1 MYIESVPNRHSPPAI
16 LLRESYR
23 EGGRVKKRTLLNLS
37 DWPADR
43 IAGFKMLLKGGTVV
57 PSDQQAITIIRS
69 LPHGHV
75 VAALGTARKIGLD
88 RLLGPDG
95 NRCRDLVLAL
105 VVSRLLDPGSKLAAA
120 RALSPDTASSSLGQ
134 QLGLGPVD
142 EDELYIALDWLAV
155 RQPAIETTL
164 AKDHLA
170 GGTLVLYDVSS
181 SYMEGR
187 CCPLAQYGYNRD
199 GKRGKLQIVYGLLCA
214 ADGCPVAIEVFD
226 GSTADPVTLTSQVTK
241 LKERFGLDHV
251 VLVGDRGM
259 ITQARI
265 AEDLSTAGLDW
276 ITALRAPAI
285 KILRD
290 AGALQMSLFD
300 ERDMAAITSPDFPGE
315 RLIVCRNQALAA
327 ERARRRED
335 LLAATGARTGAHRRG
350 SGPPAP
356 AAARRGRHRSQ
367 SRGGARPAQN
377 GQALHSRHCR
387 QPLWLFPQDRGHR
400 RRGGPRRHLCRAH
413 QPARHGTRRPHHGA
427 QLQVPEPGR
436 ARLPLPQERRS
447 ADPAGLPLAGRPGAR
462 PRVFVHAGL
471 LSGMAHAS
479 ASSADALPR
488 HRQGRR
494 RSTARQRRCQGRALA
509 RRHHQTDH
517 RADRGWATGS
527 QLPHATGRPCHA
539 DPQHPGDC
547 YRSRALVHPVGSAY
561 RSPTEGARSPRP
573 PPYPVMPV
581 ARHYLFSEISGL
593 HDHKSSKL
601 RLTRG
606 PRFCTSPGAN
616 ATKPL
621 LKRRVQ

>member
-335 LLAATGARTGAHRRG
+335 LLAATERELARI
-350 SGPPAP
+350 
-356 AAARRGRHRSQ
+356 AAAV
-367 SRGGARPAQN
+367 ARQ
-377 GQALHSRHCR
+377 R
-387 QPLWLFPQDRGHR
+387 QPLRGAAAIGLKVGAVLDRHKMAKHFTLDIADNRFGFSRKTEDIAAEAALDGIYVVRTSLPATVLDDPTTVRSYKSLSLVERAFRCLKSVDLQIRPVYHWLADRV
-400 RRGGPRRHLCRAH
+400 RAH
-413 QPARHGTRRPHHGA
+413 VFLCMLAYYLEWHMRQRLAPMLYHDTDKDVAEAQRASVVAKAERSPAAITKQTTGQT
-427 QLQVPEPGR
+427 E
-436 ARLPLPQERRS
+436 
-447 ADPAGLPLAGRPGAR
+447 DGLPVHSFRTLLADLATLTRNTLVTAIDPERSFTLSARPTALQQKALDLLGRPR
-462 PRVFVHAGL
+462 T
-471 LSGMAHAS
+471 
-479 ASSADALPR
+479 
-488 HRQGRR
+488 Q
-494 RSTARQRRCQGRALA
+494 
-509 RRHHQTDH
+509 
-517 RADRGWATGS
+517 
-527 QLPHATGRPCHA
+527 
-539 DPQHPGDC
+539 
-547 YRSRALVHPVGSAY
+547 
-561 RSPTEGARSPRP
+561 
-573 PPYPVMPV
+573 
-581 ARHYLFSEISGL
+581 
-593 HDHKSSKL
+593 
-601 RLTRG
+601 
-606 PRFCTSPGAN
+606 
-616 ATKPL
+616 
-621 LKRRVQ
+621 

>member
-75 VAALGTARKIGLD
+75 AAALGTARKIGLD

-335 LLAATGARTGAHRRG
+335 LLAATERELARI
-350 SGPPAP
+350 
-356 AAARRGRHRSQ
+356 AAAV
-367 SRGGARPAQN
+367 ARQ
-377 GQALHSRHCR
+377 R
-387 QPLWLFPQDRGHR
+387 QPLRGAAAIGLKVGAVLDRHKMAKHFTLDIADNRFGFSRKTEDIAAEAALDGIYVVRTSLPATVLDDPSTVRSYKSLSLVERAFRCLKSVDLQIRPVYHWLADRV
-400 RRGGPRRHLCRAH
+400 RAH
-413 QPARHGTRRPHHGA
+413 VFLCMLAYYLEWHMRQRLAPMLYHDTDKDVAEAQRASVVAKAERSPAAITKQTTGQT
-427 QLQVPEPGR
+427 E
-436 ARLPLPQERRS
+436 
-447 ADPAGLPLAGRPGAR
+447 DGLPVHSFRTLLADLATLTRNTLVTAIDPERSFTLSARPTALQQKALDLLGRPR
-462 PRVFVHAGL
+462 T
-471 LSGMAHAS
+471 
-479 ASSADALPR
+479 
-488 HRQGRR
+488 Q
-494 RSTARQRRCQGRALA
+494 
-509 RRHHQTDH
+509 
-517 RADRGWATGS
+517 
-527 QLPHATGRPCHA
+527 
-539 DPQHPGDC
+539 
-547 YRSRALVHPVGSAY
+547 
-561 RSPTEGARSPRP
+561 
-573 PPYPVMPV
+573 
-581 ARHYLFSEISGL
+581 
-593 HDHKSSKL
+593 
-601 RLTRG
+601 
-606 PRFCTSPGAN
+606 
-616 ATKPL
+616 
-621 LKRRVQ
+621 